1 MLSTCESA
9 FNCSSTQA
17 ASAHQPDNHLDAAA
31 WLRAQDVSPLV
42 IVLRHT
48 SARVQLRAARLALLL
63 AQSDVWCEVF
73 VETPGALQAACRLAC
88 DSGGGS
94 GNGSGCEPCAR
105 TLALRLLCRLATA
118 SAHAVVDM
126 AAGSHLQETLIA
138 ELLQHACQT
147 ATAPAGAGGAGTG
160 QAGRQ
165 RAAAGAGAVQQ
176 VRQRHRP
183 ARVLACS
190 IPAVPI
196 PHACVNQ
203 CANQVINQYG

>member
-1 MLSTCESA
+1 MHLQSHGICWPVHSSTVNVSPLQGPSKYLCEAALRGLASMLSTCESA

-88 DSGGGS
+88 GSGGGS
-94 GNGSGCEPCAR
+94 GNGS
-105 TLALRLLCRLATA
+105 
-118 SAHAVVDM
+118 
-126 AAGSHLQETLIA
+126 
-138 ELLQHACQT
+138 ACGMVCQSVSLHKLSLKVT
-147 ATAPAGAGGAGTG
+147 
-160 QAGRQ
+160 
-165 RAAAGAGAVQQ
+165 
-176 VRQRHRP
+176 
-183 ARVLACS
+183 
-190 IPAVPI
+190 
-196 PHACVNQ
+196 
-203 CANQVINQYG
+203 